1 MPIFFVVWVL
11 VTFLDKLRSS
21 ADSFSISLVISQ
33 IEKNALIL
41 SPLYGELQPVI
52 RGLFR
57 RFGYRSTSIFQE
69 KTEKI
74 KFGIFETLR
83 GHIFNHIGC
92 AQRRFSADLA

>member
-1 MPIFFVVWVL
+1 MPIFFVVWAL

-52 RGLFR
+52 RGFFR
-57 RFGYRSTSIFQE
+57 RSGYGLTSIFSE
-69 KTEKI
+69 ESNKNNFVA
-74 KFGIFETLR
+74 FGGT
-83 GHIFNHIGC
+83 
-92 AQRRFSADLA
+92 